1 MDGNTFIGKNGLILV
16 VDDDPTQRLL
26 CREALEQRGYRV
38 EEAEDGENGLEMARN
53 IRPDL
58 ILLDVMMPGM
68 NGYDVCREI
77 RADAELNRTPVVIVT
92 ALEDLESIETGF
104 EAGASDFIGKP
115 IVWPLLGYR
124 LQFALRS
131 AAMELD
137 LVKARDEA
145 EKASRAKSM
154 LLANMGHE
162 LRTPLN
168 AIIGFSGHLRDQGI
182 ANDWGA
188 QEAEFLDDIHFSGH
202 RLLNTVN
209 DVLEMANLEAGRV
222 QLDESEIDLNRLF
235 ADLKTKY
242 ATAASEKS
250 LTLDVRAALNA
261 PRILGDH
268 NVIVR
273 VLNNIL
279 RNAINFTDEGGIYLA
294 TMERSNGDLEISI
307 TDTGIGMTEEDVIAI
322 FEPFRQADNSLSRNH
337 EGTGLGVSIT
347 KALLQLHGGRLE
359 IRSEPGTGTTAS
371 IILPVSRVLGATA
384 SATREATPTET

>member
-26 CREALEQRGYRV
+26 CREALEQRGYTV
-38 EEAEDGENGLEMARN
+38 EEAEDGESGLDAARN
-53 IRPDL
+53 IQPDL

-68 NGYDVCREI
+68 DGYEVCREI
-77 RADAELNRTPVVIVT
+77 RADADLNRTPVVIVT
-92 ALEDLESIETGF
+92 ALEDLESIDTGF
-104 EAGASDFIGKP
+104 QAGASDFIGKP

-124 LQFALRS
+124 LQFALRA

-145 EKASRAKSM
+145 EQASKAKSM

-168 AIIGFSGHLRDQGI
+168 AIIGFSGHLRDQAV

-202 RLLNTVN
+202 RLLTTVN
-209 DVLEMANLEAGRV
+209 DVLEMANLESGRV
-222 QLDESEIDLNRLF
+222 QLDETEIDLNRLVS
-235 ADLKTKY
+235 DLETKY
-242 ATAASEKS
+242 AAMVAEKS
-250 LTLDVRAALNA
+250 LTLDVRAALNS
-261 PRILGDH
+261 PKIVGDH

-279 RNAINFTDEGGIYLA
+279 LNAINFTDQGGVYVA
-294 TMERSNGDLEISI
+294 TIVRSNGELEISI
-307 TDTGIGMTEEDVIAI
+307 PDTGIGMTEEDVVAI
-322 FEPFRQADNSLSRNH
+322 FEPFRQADTSLARKH

-347 KALLQLHGGRLE
+347 KALMALHGGRLE
-359 IRSEPGTGTTAS
+359 IQSEHGSGTTAS
-371 IILPVSRVLGATA
+371 IILPAKRVLGGETA
-384 SATREATPTET
+384 ASRETTPTTT

>member
-1 MDGNTFIGKNGLILV
+1 MDGNAYIGRNGLILI

-38 EEAEDGENGLEMARN
+38 EEAEDGESGLAAAHD

-68 NGYDVCREI
+68 DGYDVCRTI
-77 RADAELNRTPVVIVT
+77 RADADLKRTPVVIVT
-92 ALEDLESIETGF
+92 ALEDLDSIETGF

-124 LQFALRS
+124 LQFALRA

-145 EKASRAKSM
+145 EQASRAKSM

-168 AIIGFSGHLRDQGI
+168 AIIGFSGHLRDQAI
-182 ANDWGA
+182 EKNWGE
-188 QEAEFLDDIHFSGH
+188 QEAEFLEDIHFSGH
-202 RLLNTVN
+202 WLLRTVN

-222 QLDESEIDLNRLF
+222 QLDESEINLNRLI
-235 ADLKTKY
+235 ADLESKY
-242 ATAASEKS
+242 AQAVADKS
-250 LTLDVRAALNA
+250 LTLDVRAALSS
-261 PRILGDH
+261 PKILGDH

-273 VLNNIL
+273 VLNNIML
-279 RNAINFTDEGGIYLA
+279 NAINFTEEGGVYVA
-294 TMERSNGDLEISI
+294 TVERGNGELEISI
-307 TDTGIGMTEEDVIAI
+307 TDTGIGMTPEEVVSI
-322 FEPFRQADNSLSRNH
+322 FEPFQQADNSLARKH

-347 KALLQLHGGRLE
+347 KALLQLHDGRLE
-359 IRSEPGTGTTAS
+359 IKSDPGVGTTAS
-371 IILPVSRVLGATA
+371 IILPASRVLHGKPA
-384 SATREATPTET
+384 TETETSPLNP

>member
-1 MDGNTFIGKNGLILV
+1 MDGNTFIGRNGMILV

-38 EEAEDGENGLEMARN
+38 EEAEDGETGLALARD
-53 IRPDL
+53 IHPDL
-58 ILLDVMMPGM
+58 ILLDVMMPGID
-68 NGYDVCREI
+68 GYEVCRAI
-77 RADAELNRTPVVIVT
+77 RADDDLRRTPVVIVT

-115 IVWPLLGYR
+115 IVWLLLGYR
-124 LQFALRS
+124 LQFALRA

-145 EKASRAKSM
+145 EQASRAKSM

-168 AIIGFSGHLRDQGI
+168 AIIGFSGHLRDQAI
-182 ANDWGA
+182 ANDWGT

-202 RLLNTVN
+202 RLLRTVN

-222 QLDESEIDLNRLF
+222 QLDESEIDLNRLI
-235 ADLKTKY
+235 ADLESKHSR
-242 ATAASEKS
+242 AVAEKS

-261 PRILGDH
+261 PRITGDH

-273 VLNNIL
+273 VLNNVML
-279 RNAINFTDEGGIYLA
+279 NAINFTDDGGVYVA
-294 TMERSNGDLEISI
+294 TVERGNGELEISI
-307 TDTGIGMTEEDVIAI
+307 TDTGIGMTAEEVVAI
-322 FEPFRQADNSLSRNH
+322 FEPFQQADTSLARKH

-347 KALLQLHGGRLE
+347 RALLQLHGGRLE
-359 IRSEPGTGTTAS
+359 IKSEPNVGTTAS
-371 IILPVSRVLGATA
+371 IILPASRVIRVSET
-384 SATREATPTET
+384 TPTEPNPANG